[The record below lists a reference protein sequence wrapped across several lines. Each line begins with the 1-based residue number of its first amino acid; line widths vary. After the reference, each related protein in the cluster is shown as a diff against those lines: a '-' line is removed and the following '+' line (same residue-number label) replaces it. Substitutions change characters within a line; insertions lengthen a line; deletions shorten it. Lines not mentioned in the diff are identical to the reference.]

1 MIIYTSRSFRG
12 VRDWSVKAKRTDDTI
27 VVTVKVGRMLHS
39 RVRLSL
45 TAWPKNLY
53 DQRQVATKAL
63 GEAIGVS
70 VEDWDSPELDRIPDE
85 IVKAVAGVT
94 NAKRPS

>member
-1 MIIYTSRSFRG
+1 MISKVQKG
-12 VRDWSVKAKRTDDTI
+12 VRDWSVKAKRTGNDI
-27 VVTVKVGRMLHS
+27 LVTVKVGKLLHS
-39 RVRLSL
+39 RIGLSVA
-45 TAWPKNLY
+45 TWPGNLY

>member
-1 MIIYTSRSFRG
+1 MISKVQKG
-12 VRDWSVKAKRTDDTI
+12 VRDWSVKAKRTDDAI

-39 RVRLSL
+39 LVHLSAA
-45 TAWPKNLY
+45 TWPGNLY

-70 VEDWDSPELDRIPDE
+70 VEEWTSPELDRIPDE
-85 IVKAVAGVT
+85 IVRAVAEVT
-94 NAKRPS
+94 NAKVPS